1 MCWLTNKA
9 SQCYVRYQPLAAD
22 ERDSDSSGEEK
33 DIDLRYVY
41 MPKSCKKIPWKSIA
55 LALFLLA
62 LGSALLFLSFFV
74 FSGHMAGDKS
84 QAYAFLLL
92 GILAFLPGMQTDFLK
107 LNGHA
112 LDLFASKNFYACCFS
127 LPDS

>member
-1 MCWLTNKA
+1 MT
-9 SQCYVRYQPLAAD
+9 SRRHVRYQPLAAD

-33 DIDLRYVY
+33 DVDLRYLY
-41 MPKSCKKIPWKSIA
+41 IPKSCKKIPWKSIA

-74 FSGHMAGDKS
+74 FTGHMAGDQS

-92 GILAFLPGMQTDFLK
+92 GILAFLPGFYETRVAYYSWRGAQGYT
-107 LNGHA
+107 
-112 LDLFASKNFYACCFS
+112 FASI
-127 LPDS
+127 PDY